1 MDRLSE
7 LLLSGKKIVVITGA
21 GISTLS
27 GIPDFRGK
35 NGLYTKGNNVEYM
48 LSRDCFIETPD
59 EFYNYY
65 IQYLKDIMKISKEYQ
80 LNYLKT
86 KKEG

>member
-1 MDRLSE
+1 MITFFVILIIGDIMDRLSD
-7 LLLSGKKIVVITGA
+7 LMLSGKNVVVITGA

-48 LSRDCFIETPD
+48 LSRDCFVESRR
-59 EFYNYY
+59 F
-65 IQYLKDIMKISKEYQ
+65 L
-80 LNYLKT
+80 
-86 KKEG
+86 